1 MWYNV
6 KNTMSNCAH
15 KQVMEANLLE
25 QNYETIDLR
34 ELFFIIKNNIVAIIA
49 VTVLFAVA
57 GGMVTMFMIT
67 PMYEASATM
76 IVNTRQDQTANVT
89 NDQINSAKN
98 LVDTYAII
106 IKSDTV
112 LSSVIS
118 DLNLDMTYSQLSSSV
133 TVSAVDSTQV
143 MQVSVQ
149 NADPALAKSIVAEI
163 TAIAPE
169 IILDKVEAGSVKVI
183 SEARAGDKPVS
194 PSLTKNVAIAAL
206 LGLVLSVGFVL
217 LREMLNN
224 TFKSDED
231 IQKNLGI
238 PVLGVIPRVEDNDN
252 GK

>member
-1 MWYNV
+1 
-6 KNTMSNCAH
+6 MSNCAH

-25 QNYETIDLR
+25 QDYETIDLR

-183 SEARAGDKPVS
+183 SEARAGYKPVS

>member
-1 MWYNV
+1 
-6 KNTMSNCAH
+6 
-15 KQVMEANLLE
+15 ME
-25 QNYETIDLR
+25 QDYETIDLR

>member
-1 MWYNV
+1 
-6 KNTMSNCAH
+6 MSNCAH

-25 QNYETIDLR
+25 QNYETIDLC

>member
-1 MWYNV
+1 
-6 KNTMSNCAH
+6 MSNCAH

-25 QNYETIDLR
+25 QDYETIDLR

-163 TAIAPE
+163 TAIAPK

>member
-1 MWYNV
+1 
-6 KNTMSNCAH
+6 MSNCAH

-25 QNYETIDLR
+25 QDYETIDLR

>member
-1 MWYNV
+1 
-6 KNTMSNCAH
+6 MSNCAH

>member
-1 MWYNV
+1 M
-6 KNTMSNCAH
+6 
-15 KQVMEANLLE
+15 E

-34 ELFFIIKNNIVAIIA
+34 ELFFIIKNNIVAIIP

>member
-1 MWYNV
+1 M
-6 KNTMSNCAH
+6 
-15 KQVMEANLLE
+15 E

-34 ELFFIIKNNIVAIIA
+34 ELFFIIKNNVVAIIA